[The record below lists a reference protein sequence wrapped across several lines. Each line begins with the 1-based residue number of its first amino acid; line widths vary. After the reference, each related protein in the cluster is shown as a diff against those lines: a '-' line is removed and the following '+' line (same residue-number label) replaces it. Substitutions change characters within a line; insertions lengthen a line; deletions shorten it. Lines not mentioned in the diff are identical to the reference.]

1 LARRRSHPSGACLA
15 DRWNWLPLGVPGP
28 YAKERT
34 ILVPIHPNICD
45 ARIAPGTSED
55 AMNHPLLDS
64 RRSFLMSA
72 ATVAAASTAATALG
86 ADDAHVLKPTV
97 EPPKTSGPNDRIQ
110 IATIGMGIIGFIDT
124 ECALKVPGVE
134 LVAAADA
141 YEGRR
146 AHAKEVFGSK
156 VQTYVDYRDILARK
170 DVDAV
175 LICVPDH
182 WHAKMSIDAMEA
194 GKAVYCEK
202 PMIRTVAEGPAV
214 IAAQKKTKVPFQVG
228 SQYASSVL
236 YDKVKELIRIGA
248 LGKLH
253 AIEARYNRNSDIGAW
268 QYSIPTDASPAT
280 IDWDRFLGEAPKRSF
295 DPVRFFRWRN
305 YWDYGTAVA
314 GDLFIHL
321 LTGIHHATGAIGP
334 TRVAAMGGQRYWDDG
349 RDVYDIIMGLL
360 DYPETDAHGSFTLSL
375 VTDFQDGGGGATSFR
390 FVGTDGVIDVSFTEL
405 KLTRVGIER
414 AGSEQVLKGY
424 NSVKTFANAQQKAF
438 AEKYLAEHP
447 KSSEKKKSK
456 VTEKYVVP
464 KDYDE
469 RFDHFVN
476 FFKSVRE
483 HKPVYED
490 ATFGYRAAA
499 PALLCN
505 DSYRERREID
515 WDPVAMKVVS

>member
-1 LARRRSHPSGACLA
+1 MSA
-15 DRWNWLPLGVPGP
+15 
-28 YAKERT
+28 
-34 ILVPIHPNICD
+34 
-45 ARIAPGTSED
+45 IAPEPPEEF
-55 AMNHPLLDS
+55 MQHPFLDS
-64 RRSFLMSA
+64 RRSFLKS
-72 ATVAAASTAATALG
+72 VAAASAATTVASSAS
-86 ADDAHVLKPTV
+86 ADQVHELKPTV
-97 EPPKTSGPNDRIQ
+97 VPPRAGGPNDRIQ

-124 ECALKVPGVE
+124 QTALKVPGVE
-134 LVAAADA
+134 LVAASDL

-146 AHAKEVFGSK
+146 THAKEVFGEK
-156 VQTYVDYRDILARK
+156 VQTYVDYREILARK

-182 WHAKMSIDAMEA
+182 WHARMSIDAMKA

-202 PMIRTVAEGPAV
+202 PMIRGVEEGPSV
-214 IAAQKKTKVPFQVG
+214 IAAQKETKAVFQVG

-236 YDKVKELIRIGA
+236 YDKVKELIRSGA
-248 LGKLH
+248 LGKVH

-268 QYSIPTDASPAT
+268 QYSIPTDASPET
-280 IDWDRFLGEAPKRSF
+280 IDWDRFLGDAPKRPF

-334 TRVAAMGGQRYWDDG
+334 TRVAGMGGRRYWDDG

-375 VTDFQDGGGGATSFR
+375 VTDFEDGGGGATSFR
-390 FVGTDGVIDVSFTEL
+390 FVGSDAVIDVSFSEL
-405 KLTRVGIER
+405 NLTRVGIEHAR
-414 AGSEQVLKGY
+414 ANQVLKGY
-424 NSVKTFANAQQKAF
+424 NSVTTFSNAQQKAF

-447 KSSEKKKSK
+447 SSSEQRRSK
-456 VTEKYVVP
+456 ATEKYTVP
-464 KDYDE
+464 KGYDE

-476 FFKSVRE
+476 FFNSVRE
-483 HKPVYED
+483 GKPVYED

-505 DSYRERREID
+505 ESYRRKREID
-515 WDPVAMKVVS
+515 WDPVEMKIVS